1 MQILKRIAAASRSPF
16 MRAERVERI
25 TRTALDRM
33 QIAKVEPELVL
44 HEMAQ
49 FYGILVPSAEGWEF
63 VHRTIQDYLAAQ
75 HWVDSGG
82 FANRSQYEWD
92 TRTAYAA
99 CLSGDAT
106 TALEGALAVPEGL
119 TCAIE
124 ILSNAPDFDNK
135 RLTPALLEFYSARGK
150 VTIIEQTKDGISA
163 ALQDDLFTYFSQ
175 RFLNHLIESLAK
187 KRNATNDALLG
198 SSLAELRA
206 RRLRMDFS
214 TFEEVKKSFP
224 SLRFQ
229 FRLADRGF
237 VTPEMAKPV

>member
-1 MQILKRIAAASRSPF
+1 MQILKRIAFASRSPF

-25 TRTALDRM
+25 TRSALDKM
-33 QIAKVEPELVL
+33 QIAKIDPELVL
-44 HEMAQ
+44 QEMAQ

-75 HWVDSGG
+75 YWVDSGG
-82 FANRSQYEWD
+82 FSNRSQYEWD

-106 TALEGALAVPEGL
+106 VALEGALAAAEGL

-124 ILSNAPDFDNK
+124 ILSNAPDFDNR
-135 RLTPALLEFYSARGK
+135 RLTSALLKFYSARGK

-163 ALQDDLFTYFSQ
+163 VLEDDLFVYFSQ

-187 KRNATNDALLG
+187 KRSAVKDAVRG
-198 SSLAELRA
+198 SCLSELRA
-206 RRLRMDFS
+206 RRLRMDFV
-214 TFEEVKKSFP
+214 TFEEVKNP
-224 SLRFQ
+224 SRTCVFNSNWLTE
-229 FRLADRGF
+229 
-237 VTPEMAKPV
+237 VS